1 MPIETAEERAKRWA
15 EEAALRES
23 AKKQFA
29 EIPNHDED
37 FEWCLGLRMAVEE
50 LTTQESRSGYKH
62 DEKKVSWTLEIP
74 GNSWTASCR
83 TRTFPS
89 MRILHQSWHG
99 EILLQLPDLLIRR
112 HLRDLQPVQELWTN
126 MCRWSVHSPTI
137 ENRETG
143 RNPVLTFPWARCNK
157 LLKPYYGGLVLY
169 ATPWKMQWPPG
180 ILFGT
185 LTIYLFQL
193 LRS

>member
-1 MPIETAEERAKRWA
+1 MRLRKTRSLVFLIRWNLRAKKKKKIISRRIDTNNRTCTIITVMPIETAEERAKRWA

-89 MRILHQSWHG
+89 MRILHQS
-99 EILLQLPDLLIRR
+99 
-112 HLRDLQPVQELWTN
+112 
-126 MCRWSVHSPTI
+126 
-137 ENRETG
+137 
-143 RNPVLTFPWARCNK
+143 
-157 LLKPYYGGLVLY
+157 
-169 ATPWKMQWPPG
+169 
-180 ILFGT
+180 
-185 LTIYLFQL
+185 
-193 LRS
+193 

>member
-89 MRILHQSWHG
+89 MRILHQS
-99 EILLQLPDLLIRR
+99 
-112 HLRDLQPVQELWTN
+112 
-126 MCRWSVHSPTI
+126 
-137 ENRETG
+137 
-143 RNPVLTFPWARCNK
+143 
-157 LLKPYYGGLVLY
+157 
-169 ATPWKMQWPPG
+169 
-180 ILFGT
+180 
-185 LTIYLFQL
+185 
-193 LRS
+193 